1 MGTSETHA
9 RLSDCQRDVALPISQ
24 LKSPISWAITEKL
37 VQKCS
42 WRTVYRRL
50 RLEIE

>member
-9 RLSDCQRDVALPISQ
+9 RLLDRPIDVDLRISE